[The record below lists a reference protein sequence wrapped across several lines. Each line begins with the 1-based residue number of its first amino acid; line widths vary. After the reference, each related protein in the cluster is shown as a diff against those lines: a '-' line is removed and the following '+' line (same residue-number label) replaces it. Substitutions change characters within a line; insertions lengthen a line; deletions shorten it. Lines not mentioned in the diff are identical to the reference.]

1 MPELTSSRKKRG
13 MPLHQVSIES
23 PGPTMK
29 GCVFNFDVPMPEVP
43 PAGARVKVMCAGVC
57 YRSKRSMSVNSAA
70 SLASIGSDGSSC
82 SNKGVRDTSL
92 FPGRFEVAGQIE
104 SFGENVDP
112 NCGLKIGD
120 NVIVYPYVGCPDGY
134 AEYVPVEDVKYLVK
148 VPGSVSMPV
157 ASMLPSGGLWA
168 MNTVFTARQYVE
180 SSWPRKVNVLVVG
193 TGGLALWAIRIGR
206 FFFPEWTEGQSVRLT
221 VAVLR
226 DEVCPSLSR
235 VASCRG
241 DVPCRGEVTHAVFGC
256 RSAGEQFE
264 SPGLHGRLNIVQW
277 SEDCYE
283 SQLIERTI
291 NACEGRVDLV
301 IDFAANP
308 RSLNRSLKCLSKG
321 GVIVIGAETAQRY
334 VSRFESV
341 AQANEQTI
349 VPVEMGS
356 LDQLHTLLD
365 LIATKKVEPPP
376 YNLFPSE
383 EAESVFMKLGRAKI
397 HGRAILHFET
407 IPDAPET

>member
-1 MPELTSSRKKRG
+1 

-43 PAGARVKVMCAGVC
+43 PAGARVKRVLPLQAVHVGETAPP
-57 YRSKRSMSVNSAA
+57 RWPPSAPTA
-70 SLASIGSDGSSC
+70 PAA

-92 FPGRFEVAGQIE
+92 FPGFEVAGQIE

-148 VPGSVSMPV
+148 VPSSVSMPV

-180 SSWPRKVNVLVVG
+180 KQLAERGDSGKVNVLVVG

-226 DEVCPSLSR
+226 DEGLQNIT
-235 VASCRG
+235 
-241 DVPCRGEVTHAVFGC
+241 DQEEHN
-256 RSAGEQFE
+256 AGEQFE

>member
-92 FPGRFEVAGQIE
+92 FPGFEVAGQIE

-148 VPGSVSMPV
+148 VPSSVSMPV

-180 SSWPRKVNVLVVG
+180 KQLAERGESGKVNVLVVG

-226 DEVCPSLSR
+226 DEGLQNIT
-235 VASCRG
+235 
-241 DVPCRGEVTHAVFGC
+241 DQEEHN
-256 RSAGEQFE
+256 AGEQFE

-308 RSLNRSLKCLSKG
+308 RSLKPFPSNVYPSSSRQG

>member
-1 MPELTSSRKKRG
+1 MPELPSERKKRG

-43 PAGARVKVMCAGVC
+43 PSGARIRVMCAGVC
-57 YRSKRSMSVNSAA
+57 YRSKRSMSINSGA
-70 SLASIGSDGSSC
+70 SLSSIGSDHSSC

-92 FPGRFEVAGQIE
+92 FPGFEVAGQIE

-112 NCGLKIGD
+112 KCGLKVGD
-120 NVIVYPYVGCPDGY
+120 NVIVYPYIGCPEGY
-134 AEYVPVEDVKYLVK
+134 AEYVAVEDVQYLVK
-148 VPGSVSMPV
+148 VPDEVPMPV

-168 MNTVFTARQYVE
+168 MNSVFTARQYVE
-180 SSWPRKVNVLVVG
+180 KLLKERGDKGKVNVLVVG

-206 FFFPEWTEGQSVRLT
+206 HYFPEWTEGQAVRLT

-226 DEVCPSLSR
+226 DEGLQSI
-235 VASCRG
+235 
-241 DVPCRGEVTHAVFGC
+241 T
-256 RSAGEQFE
+256 EQE
-264 SPGLHGRLNIVQW
+264 HQNATDMSEEPGIHGRVNIVQW

-283 SQLIERTI
+283 TQLIERTI
-291 NACEGRVDLV
+291 NACEGNVDII

-308 RSLNRSLKCLSKG
+308 RSMNRSLKCLSKG

-341 AQANEQTI
+341 AQASDQTI

-356 LDQLHTLLD
+356 LEQLHTLVH
-365 LIATKKVEPPP
+365 LIASKKVEPPP
-376 YNLFPSE
+376 YNLFPSDKAE
-383 EAESVFMKLGRAKI
+383 EVFMKLGRAKI
-397 HGRAILHFET
+397 HGRAILHFDP